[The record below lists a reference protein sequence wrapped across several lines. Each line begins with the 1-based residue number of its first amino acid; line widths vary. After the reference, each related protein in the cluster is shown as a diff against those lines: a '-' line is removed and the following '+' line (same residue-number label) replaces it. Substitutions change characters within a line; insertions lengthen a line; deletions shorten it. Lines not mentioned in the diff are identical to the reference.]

1 MPKLVMIDYITE
13 EIGKLNPDKSEKHMI
28 RHNNYSLNRLIAT
41 KMLEKQKNKSRNS
54 HNKDYNFMLES
65 RKRIATEC
73 IEDVDK

>member
-41 KMLEKQKNKSRNS
+41 KMLEK
-54 HNKDYNFMLES
+54 
-65 RKRIATEC
+65 
-73 IEDVDK
+73 